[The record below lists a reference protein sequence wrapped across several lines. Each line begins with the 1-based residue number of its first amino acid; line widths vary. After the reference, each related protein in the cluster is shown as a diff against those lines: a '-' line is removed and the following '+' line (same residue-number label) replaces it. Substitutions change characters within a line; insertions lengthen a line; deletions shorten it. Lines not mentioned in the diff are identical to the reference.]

1 LKLLVLLFSLG
12 TPLVAQEITPADL
25 DRLPAADVV
34 ILGETHDN
42 PAHHANQARAVMAIQ
57 PTALV
62 FEMLTPAQAARTPND
77 RGDADALARAY
88 DWGATGWPDFAMYHP
103 IFAAAP
109 LARVFGAD
117 VARDDLARA
126 MSDGAA
132 AAFGMD
138 AARFGLDA
146 PLAAHDLTARLAEQ
160 ATAHCDMLPA
170 DLLPGMVEAQRLRDA
185 ALARAALQ
193 AVVETGGP
201 VAVITGSGHARNDT
215 GVPALL
221 RLAKPS
227 LTVLSIGQIEGAPE
241 GDVPFDLWIVTDG
254 VAGRGDPCAAFGT
267 N

>member
-1 LKLLVLLFSLG
+1 LKLFVLLFALA
-12 TPLVAQEITPADL
+12 TPLAAQEIAPGDL

-34 ILGETHDN
+34 VIGETHDN
-42 PAHHANQARAVMAIQ
+42 PAHHANQARAVGAIQ

-62 FEMLTPAQAARTPND
+62 FEMLTPAQAARTPDD
-77 RGDADALARAY
+77 RGDADAMARAY
-88 DWGATGWPDFAMYHP
+88 DWAATGWPDFAMYHP

-109 LARVFGAD
+109 LARVYGAA

-132 AAFGMD
+132 AAFGTD
-138 AARFGLDA
+138 AGRFGLDA
-146 PLAAHDLTARLAEQ
+146 PLAANDLTARLTDQ
-160 ATAHCDMLPA
+160 AAAHCDMLPA

-185 ALARAALQ
+185 ALARAAVQ
-193 AVVETGGP
+193 AMVETGGP
-201 VAVITGSGHARNDT
+201 VAVITGSGHAREDT

-227 LTVLSIGQIEGAPE
+227 LTVLSIGQIEGPPE

-254 VAGRGDPCAAFGT
+254 VPGRGNPCAAFGAD
-267 N
+267 